1 MRGRVN
7 INARGKNAKRA
18 RATSYIEMADSGALF
33 ELAVSAVLRGWPA
46 LKMAVTHQFGGP
58 FSQAKA
64 TWMEDATAQWMKENG
79 ESLPS

>member
-1 MRGRVN
+1 
-7 INARGKNAKRA
+7 
-18 RATSYIEMADSGALF
+18 MADSGVLF
-33 ELAVSAVLRGWPA
+33 EAAVSVVLRGWPA

-58 FSQAKA
+58 LSQAKA